1 MKQIS
6 TEGIILKRINFSEAD
21 RILTVLTPEHGQV
34 SMLAKGVRKS
44 KSKLAGGLEIFSV
57 SDINYIDGKSELKT
71 IVSTRLKTHFK
82 NIVSDVDRTMVA
94 YDFMK
99 LIESFSKHTET
110 REYYLLLSSGLENLN
125 DLSLNSMLTDLWFYT
140 SILDINGSGVNLEKP
155 LNEKSFSEQDNY
167 DFSYDDMS
175 FFSTKTG
182 HFTPNHIKFLKL
194 VNKADNPRKLKL
206 IEGAAELAELLQK
219 VIKQAAIMHKA

>member
-6 TEGIILKRINFSEAD
+6 TQGIILKRINFSEAD
-21 RILTVLTPEHGQV
+21 RILTVLTPEYGQV

-71 IVSTRLKTHFK
+71 IVSTRLKIHFK
-82 NIVSDVDRTMVA
+82 NIVSDVDRTMMS

-110 REYYLLLSSGLENLN
+110 KEYYYLLRKGLENLN
-125 DLSLNSMLTDLWFYT
+125 DLSLDPLLTDLWFYVN
-140 SILDINGSGVNLEKP
+140 ILNINGSGVNIEKP
-155 LNEKSFSEQDNY
+155 INKKTFSQDETY

-175 FFSTKTG
+175 FFSTETG
-182 HFTPNHIKFLKL
+182 QFKPNHIKFLKL
-194 VNKADNPRKLKL
+194 VTKSDTPRKLKI
-206 IEGAAELAELLQK
+206 IEGSSGLAKLLQK
-219 VIKQAAIMHKA
+219 IIKQAAIMHKA

>member
-21 RILTVLTPEHGQV
+21 RILTVLTSDYGQV

-71 IVSTRLKTHFK
+71 IVSTRLKNHYK
-82 NIVSDVDRTMVA
+82 NIVSSVERTMAA

-99 LIESFSKHTET
+99 LIESFSKHTDT
-110 REYYLLLSSGLENLN
+110 SEYYRLLINGLE
-125 DLSLNSMLTDLWFYT
+125 SLNNIALNIEISELWFYIN
-140 SILDINGSGVNLEKP
+140 ILNINGSGINLEKP
-155 LNEKSFSEQDNY
+155 MDKKNFSEEDNY
-167 DFSYDDMS
+167 GFSIEDMS
-175 FFSTKTG
+175 FFISEAG
-182 HFTPNHIKFLKL
+182 EYTPNHIKFIKL
-194 VNKADNPRKLKL
+194 VSKAENPEKLTLVKGSEQLSKDSVKIAKL
-206 IEGAAELAELLQK
+206 SAT
-219 VIKQAAIMHKA
+219 MHKP

>member
-21 RILTVLTPEHGQV
+21 RILTVLTLDNGQV

-71 IVSTRLKTHFK
+71 VVSTRLKVHFK
-82 NIVSDVDRTMVA
+82 NIVTSVERTMAA

-99 LIESFSKHTET
+99 IIESFSKHTET
-110 REYYLLLSSGLENLN
+110 SEYYQLLKNGLAGL
-125 DLSLNSMLTDLWFYT
+125 DDDSLTTELIETWFYIN
-140 SILDINGSGVNLEKP
+140 ILNINGSGINTEKP
-155 LNEKSFSEQDNY
+155 LNKKNFSEEDSY
-167 DFSYDDMS
+167 DFSYDDMCFYS
-175 FFSTKTG
+175 SEAGQFS
-182 HFTPNHIKFLKL
+182 PNHIKFLRL
-194 VNKADNPRKLKL
+194 VNKSSEPKQ
-206 IEGAAELAELLQK
+206 LLSITNYENLSNS
-219 VIKQAAIMHKA
+219 IKDTIKNSAVMNKA